1 VGARF
6 LVNNGKSVIFWEDVW
21 EGEVPLKLIFPK
33 LYEYS
38 GEQNCLVS
46 ECWDS
51 GEWVMDFA
59 RPLSQNEARQWDSLL
74 VLLQNIHIIDSNDS
88 VKWVLEKSGRYTTK
102 SMYRYLLHRGISNVH
117 MIKMWKCRL
126 PMKLKIFM
134 WLVFHGRVQVGVVL
148 GGMSWKGD
156 TRCVVCSVLETID
169 HIFSPAQWQ
178 GWCGAG
184 SRMLLVSIG
193 NLEALAISLTTGSLW
208 GCKKYNTKLFSLAVI
223 LWSLWTTRNKMV
235 MEGVVLQRPA
245 EIFYKTFSCTQSW
258 RLRLK

>member
-1 VGARF
+1 
-6 LVNNGKSVIFWEDVW
+6 VNNGKSVIFWEDVW

-74 VLLQNIHIIDSNDS
+74 VLLQNSHIIDSNDS

-134 WLVFHGRVQVGVVL
+134 WLVFHGRVQAGVVL

-156 TRCVVCSVLETID
+156 TRCVICSVLETID
-169 HIFSPAQWQ
+169 HIFFACPVA
-178 GWCGAG
+178 
-184 SRMLLVSIG
+184 RLV
-193 NLEALAISLTTGSLW
+193 W
-208 GCKKYNTKLFSLAVI
+208 GGIKDAFGFDRQPRGLSDFLDNWKPL
-223 LWSLWTTRNKMV
+223 
-235 MEGVVLQRPA
+235 GVQKVQ
-245 EIFYKTFSCTQSW
+245 YKTFFSCSDTLVPMDYS
-258 RLRLK
+258 